1 MRAAFAA
8 GGFVLAGCGAGTT
21 PLQQAATD
29 PTVVGSISPQSVA
42 SGDVQKLSDEV
53 TVRNAV
59 SSLDVAKM
67 PGDQVSWA
75 NADTGS
81 RGAITTLVES
91 KEDGLLCRKF
101 TTTRESFDG
110 VALYQ
115 GKTCM
120 AGPGNWQMLAF
131 QAM

>member
-8 GGFVLAGCGAGTT
+8 GVLVLAGCGAGTA
-21 PLQQAATD
+21 PMQQAATD
-29 PTVVGSISPQSVA
+29 PAIVGSISPQTEA
-42 SGDVQKLSDEV
+42 SGDVQKVSDEV
-53 TVRNAV
+53 TIRNAV
-59 SSLDVAKM
+59 SSVDIAQM
-67 PGDQVSWA
+67 PADQIGWA

-81 RGAITTLVES
+81 RGAISALVES

-120 AGPGNWQMLAF
+120 AGPGQWQMLAF
-131 QAM
+131 RAM